1 MVVSDRQKTASG
13 KLGSSVSKCFF
24 YLKNKKMETYT
35 RCWQA
40 LKEVAPDFK
49 PEKVHSDMEEGL
61 FRSFEIVFGVTVSFC
76 NYHVIMAWQ
85 RRLQK
90 EKLRNLIGENQVLAD
105 YWTLLKG
112 LPYSGFDDEETILM
126 AKDILNDEIITLKNK
141 LR

>member
-1 MVVSDRQKTASG
+1 
-13 KLGSSVSKCFF
+13 
-24 YLKNKKMETYT
+24 
-35 RCWQA
+35 
-40 LKEVAPDFK
+40 
-49 PEKVHSDMEEGL
+49 MEEGL